1 MKPEDRKRLKQ
12 HIEMIVEHKE
22 PTQTEKILRDAIEE
36 QIKGKLEL
44 EDKNRELRLKLYTL
58 LRKEAEEQRFIW
70 WIWNVYAKNVNDL
83 ILSIISATTYDNE
96 TMAKLGKYGLPM
108 KCFEFLERVKEGTDI
123 IYGSDRIYDGTYLNV
138 EISTDV
144 KKGIPENK
152 PEPSNSDVSM
162 TRDVSTDVK
171 TPSSIENTNPDYY
184 KQELARRDEI
194 ITRLKE
200 DAERL
205 ASTYVVEAFPHEWVC
220 RGGCHHWARFGEQ
233 LDHAPDCP
241 ITLHRA
247 LMKELE

>member
-1 MKPEDRKRLKQ
+1 MERAGRMKPEDRKRLKQ

-108 KCFEFLERVKEGTDI
+108 KCFEFLERVKDGTD
-123 IYGSDRIYDGTYLNV
+123 RFYDGTYLDV
-138 EISTDV
+138 EISADV

-152 PEPSNSDVSM
+152 PEPS
-162 TRDVSTDVK
+162 
-171 TPSSIENTNPDYY
+171 
-184 KQELARRDEI
+184 A
-194 ITRLKE
+194 
-200 DAERL
+200 
-205 ASTYVVEAFPHEWVC
+205 
-220 RGGCHHWARFGEQ
+220 
-233 LDHAPDCP
+233 
-241 ITLHRA
+241 
-247 LMKELE
+247 

>member
-138 EISTDV
+138 EISADV

-152 PEPSNSDVSM
+152 PAYNENANSLLRSAWMIANRNGEQTNWEAFKNAVYKELVEEHNVKNTNHDYYNHAK
-162 TRDVSTDVK
+162 TSTDNNK
-171 TPSSIENTNPDYY
+171 RE
-184 KQELARRDEI
+184 
-194 ITRLKE
+194 
-200 DAERL
+200 
-205 ASTYVVEAFPHEWVC
+205 
-220 RGGCHHWARFGEQ
+220 
-233 LDHAPDCP
+233 
-241 ITLHRA
+241 
-247 LMKELE
+247 